1 MERAPPRVRVW
12 DKPPLFHTVKNM
24 VYGRGT
30 RTSGK
35 GYAHLLEDRG
45 VEGRL
50 IAEADDVPHVIV
62 EG

>member
-1 MERAPPRVRVW
+1 
-12 DKPPLFHTVKNM
+12 M